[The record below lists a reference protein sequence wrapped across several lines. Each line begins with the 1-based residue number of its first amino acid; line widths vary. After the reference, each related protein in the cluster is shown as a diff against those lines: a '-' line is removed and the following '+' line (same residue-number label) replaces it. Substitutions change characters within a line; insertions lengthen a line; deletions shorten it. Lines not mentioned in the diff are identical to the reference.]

1 MKKLLVMQLLD
12 FTIYCISLSHTTEE
26 AEEAQYVHID
36 GCYQF
41 RGCTGASF
49 SKAAVSAK
57 SACCDR
63 FGGQSYILSDGGICR
78 DW

>member
-1 MKKLLVMQLLD
+1 MLLM
-12 FTIYCISLSHTTEE
+12 IIITEE
-26 AEEAQYVHID
+26 AEEAQFVHID
-36 GCYQF
+36 RCYQF

-49 SKAAVSAK
+49 SKAAISAK
-57 SACCDR
+57 SACCDM